1 MNTAQKQHYPAL
13 DGLRGVAI
21 LLVLLYHNFRFVEH
35 FFFGWLG
42 VDLFFVLSGFLITT
56 ILIDTVNK
64 PNYFKNFYMRRVL
77 RIFPLYYSVLIIFL
91 IILPSLH
98 IYQERLAYFVKNQ
111 WWFWLYAENWLMSFN
126 FPPGNSN
133 FLNHFWSLA
142 VEEQFYLV
150 WPPIVF
156 LIRKPKALFWVM
168 MALLLVAI
176 GSRYYIWSQQIADL
190 NYTTLYTFT
199 RIDGIC
205 VGALVA
211 LLRKIDSGF
220 LKRNLS
226 YIVLS
231 VAALNFAFYF
241 LNQPYGVLPYLA
253 IAGYTTFAFL
263 FGVLVN
269 EIVTSDK
276 GLFNSVLTI
285 KPLMY
290 IGKISYGFYVFH
302 WPVYAI
308 ISDLLGNKI
317 IEGMGDGF
325 LAQLTIALI
334 ATTIAFVISV
344 LSFHFFESKFLRLKK
359 YFA

>member
-1 MNTAQKQHYPAL
+1 
-13 DGLRGVAI
+13 
-21 LLVLLYHNFRFVEH
+21 
-35 FFFGWLG
+35 
-42 VDLFFVLSGFLITT
+42 
-56 ILIDTVNK
+56 
-64 PNYFKNFYMRRVL
+64 
-77 RIFPLYYSVLIIFL
+77 
-91 IILPSLH
+91 
-98 IYQERLAYFVKNQ
+98 
-111 WWFWLYAENWLMSFN
+111 LYAENWLMSFD

-142 VEEQFYLV
+142 VEEQFYMV

-156 LIRKPKALFWVM
+156 LIKKPRILFWVM
-168 MALLLVAI
+168 MVLLLTAI
-176 GSRYYIWSQQIADL
+176 GSRYYIWSQHIADL

-211 LLRKIDSGF
+211 LLRKIDNSF

-226 YIVLS
+226 FVVLA
-231 VAALNFAFYF
+231 VAAINFIFYF
-241 LNQPYGVLPYLA
+241 FNQPYGVLPYLA

-269 EIVTSDK
+269 EVVSGEGSFIHKT
-276 GLFNSVLTI
+276 LTI

-308 ISDLLGNKI
+308 IADLLGKKT
-317 IEGMGDGF
+317 GAFTGTGF
-325 LAQLTIALI
+325 TVQLSIAII
-334 ATTIAFVISV
+334 ATSIAFAISV
-344 LSFHFFESKFLRLKK
+344 LSYHFFESKFLRLKK
-359 YFA
+359 HFT